1 MSTSPSTLPKLP
13 TRDAVSAV
21 RRPVEA
27 AAFWLGVALPF
38 AYLPIFAFGIEQ
50 APLVPLVGLL
60 VANIVALA
68 VGHGYGRE

>member
-1 MSTSPSTLPKLP
+1 MSTKPSTLSALP
-13 TRDAVSAV
+13 AASAISAV

-38 AYLPIFAFGIEQ
+38 AYLPVLAFGIEQ
-50 APLVPLVGLL
+50 AAVLPLVGLL
-60 VANIVALA
+60 AANLVALA